1 VPAIAEVEKR
11 RSELEEEV
19 LEKARE
25 IRSLEEQLREA
36 RRGQA
41 KVSVLQKGA
50 EKRGRGEGAEGAAR
64 KSPESERPKWIAAE
78 KPDQQ

>member
-1 VPAIAEVEKR
+1 MPAIAEVEKR

-50 EKRGRGEGAEGAAR
+50 EKRVRELEAEVRGQKERLESLRKVNAR
-64 KSPESERPKWIAAE
+64 NG
-78 KPDQQ
+78 

>member
-19 LEKARE
+19 LEKARY

-50 EKRGRGEGAEGAAR
+50 EKRVRELEAEVRGKKERLESLRKVNAR
-64 KSPESERPKWIAAE
+64 NG
-78 KPDQQ
+78 